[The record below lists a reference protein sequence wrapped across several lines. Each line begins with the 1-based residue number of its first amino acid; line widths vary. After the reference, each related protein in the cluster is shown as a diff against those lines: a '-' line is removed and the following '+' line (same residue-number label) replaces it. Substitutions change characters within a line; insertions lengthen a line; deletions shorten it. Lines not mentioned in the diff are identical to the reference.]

1 MQTWSR
7 RQSAF
12 SFAAWPTLL
21 VAAVILIAAFSAS
34 AHDVAANAP
43 SQQAAAVRKGPHSP
57 PFQKEGI
64 LTIIHGDDF
73 VQGKSSQTLVVH
85 EDNGADTAVRF
96 SGTPPGLGKRISVT
110 GALATDGTMDV
121 SSTTV
126 LSETTSTE
134 TLAAITTQNAIFI
147 LVKFQDTTSVP
158 FTQADVQAVAVTNA
172 NSVANFYPEV
182 SYGKQGL
189 NVTVTPWLTASMNTS
204 TSCDYTSIANAANNA
219 ATAAGYALSNYKN
232 KFYVMPHNT
241 SCGWAGLA
249 YVGSPYQ
256 AWSNG
261 YNSGQVYTH
270 ELGHN
275 FGLYH
280 AGSASCLSAGCSVA
294 EYGDPYDTMGNKAM
308 MHYDSTQKAKLGWL
322 ASSAVATHTGGTA
335 NYTLYPFEASGGAT
349 YAVKIAAASSRTY
362 WLEYRQPLG
371 FDASSTGGVQ
381 FRVAA
386 PFASS
391 SGSDDTQIFNS
402 GFGLVG
408 LPVGSTYTDATYG
421 ISVTVL
427 SASASGATVQVS
439 SAPLTA
445 TSTGLTSSINPAA
458 QGSSITFTASVTGN
472 SPTGTVNFTANGSAL
487 CAAALSSGV
496 AKCSSSSLP
505 AGTSSIVASYG
516 GDSSNAASTSPT
528 LSEMVSSVTDTTP
541 PTVTISSP
549 ANGATVG
556 TKVTIKATATDNV
569 GVSSLTVSVD
579 GKVVASTNTGSVSYS
594 WNTRKVPSGSHTI
607 SAVARDGAGNQTT
620 ASIVVTK

>member
-1 MQTWSR
+1 VQTWSH

-34 AHDVAANAP
+34 AHDVANATA
-43 SQQAAAVRKGPHSP
+43 QQAAAARKGPHSP
-57 PFQKEGI
+57 PFQKEGT

-85 EDNGADTAVRF
+85 EDNGADTPVRF

-110 GALATDGTMDV
+110 GAMATDGTMDV

-126 LSETTSTE
+126 LSETTSSE
-134 TLAAITTQNAIFI
+134 ALATISTQNAIFI
-147 LVKFQDTTSVP
+147 LVKFLDTTSVP
-158 FTQADVQAVAVTNA
+158 FAQSDVQNVAVNNA

-189 NVTVTPWLTASMNTS
+189 NITVTPWLTASMNTS
-204 TSCDYTSIANAANNA
+204 TTCDYTGIANAANSA

-232 KFYVMPHNT
+232 KFYVMPHNS
-241 SCGWAGLA
+241 SCGWSGLA

-280 AGSASCLSAGCSVA
+280 AGSASCLSSGCSVA

-308 MHYDSTQKAKLGWL
+308 MHYDSAQKAKLGWL
-322 ASSAVATHTGGTA
+322 ASSAVVTHTGGTA
-335 NYTLYPFEASGGAT
+335 NYSLYPFEASGGTT
-349 YAVKIAAASSRTY
+349 YAVKIAAASNRTY

-402 GFGLVG
+402 GFGLAG
-408 LPVGSTYTDATYG
+408 LPVGSTYTDPTYG

-427 SASASGATVQVS
+427 SASAAGATIQIS
-439 SAPLTA
+439 SIGPSASS
-445 TSTGLTSSINPAA
+445 TSLTSSINPAS
-458 QGSSITFTASVTGN
+458 QGSSVTFTASVTGN
-472 SPTGTVNFTANGSAL
+472 SPTGTVSFTANGSAL
-487 CAAALSSGV
+487 CSVALSSGV
-496 AKCSSSSLP
+496 AKCSSSSLA
-505 AGTSSIVASYG
+505 AGTNAIVASYG
-516 GDSSNAASTSPT
+516 GDSANAASSSPT
-528 LSEMVSSVTDTTP
+528 LSEMVSSVADTTP
-541 PTVTISSP
+541 PTVTITSP

-556 TKVTIKATATDNV
+556 TKVTIKANAKDNV
-569 GVSSLTVSVD
+569 AVAAMTLYVD
-579 GKVVASTNTGSVSYS
+579 GAVAATTNTASLSYN
-594 WNTRKVPSGSHTI
+594 WNMRKVTAGPHTI
-607 SAVARDGAGNQTT
+607 SITARDTAGNSGT
-620 ASIVVTK
+620 ATITVQK

>member
-1 MQTWSR
+1 VQTWSR

-12 SFAAWPTLL
+12 SFAVWPTLL

-34 AHDVAANAP
+34 AHNVANGT
-43 SQQAAAVRKGPHSP
+43 SQQATAARKGPHSP

-73 VQGKSSQTLVVH
+73 VQGKSSQALVIH
-85 EDNGADTAVRF
+85 EDNGADTPVRF

-110 GALATDGTMDV
+110 GALASDGTMDV

-126 LSETTSTE
+126 LSETTSSE
-134 TLAAITTQNAIFI
+134 TLAAVTTQNAIFI
-147 LVKFQDTTSVP
+147 LVKFLDTGSVP

-189 NVTVTPWLTASMNTS
+189 NITVTPWLTAAMSTS
-204 TSCDYTSIANAANNA
+204 TSCDYTSIANAANSV
-219 ATAAGYALSNYKN
+219 ATAAGYSLSNYKN

-241 SCGWAGLA
+241 SCSWSGLA

-280 AGSASCLSAGCSVA
+280 AGSASCLSSGCGVA

-308 MHYDSTQKAKLGWL
+308 MHYDSNQKAKLGWL
-322 ASSAVATHTGGTA
+322 ASSAVATHTGGTS
-335 NYTLYPFEASGGAT
+335 NYTLYPFEASGGTT

-402 GFGLVG
+402 GFGMAG

-427 SASASGATVQVS
+427 SASPSGATIQVS
-439 SAPLTA
+439 SASLAASSTA
-445 TSTGLTSSINPAA
+445 LTSSINPAA
-458 QGSSITFTASVTGN
+458 QGSSVTFTASVTGN
-472 SPTGTVNFTANGSAL
+472 SPTGTVNFNANGSAL
-487 CAAALSSGV
+487 CAAVLSGGV

-516 GDSSNAASTSPT
+516 GDAANAASTSPT
-528 LSEMVSSVTDTTP
+528 LSETVSSVTDTTAP
-541 PTVTISSP
+541 VVTITSP
-549 ANGATVG
+549 VSGAKLG
-556 TKVTIKATATDNV
+556 TKVTIKAKATDNV
-569 GVSSLTVSVD
+569 GVVGFTLYVD
-579 GKVVASTNTGSVSYS
+579 GSVVATTNATSISYN
-594 WNTRKVPSGSHTI
+594 WNTRKVASGSHTI
-607 SAVARDGAGNQTT
+607 SAMARDAAGNQGS
-620 ASIVVTK
+620 AMVSVTK

>member
-1 MQTWSR
+1 MQTWSH

-34 AHDVAANAP
+34 AHDVANATA
-43 SQQAAAVRKGPHSP
+43 QQAAAARKGPHSP
-57 PFQKEGI
+57 PFQKEGT

-85 EDNGADTAVRF
+85 EDNGADTPVRF

-110 GALATDGTMDV
+110 GAMATDGTMDV

-126 LSETTSTE
+126 LSETTSSE
-134 TLAAITTQNAIFI
+134 ALATISTQNAIFI
-147 LVKFQDTTSVP
+147 LVKFLDTTSVP
-158 FTQADVQAVAVTNA
+158 FAQSDVQNVAVNNA

-189 NVTVTPWLTASMNTS
+189 NITVTPWLTASMNTS
-204 TSCDYTSIANAANNA
+204 TTCDYTGIANAANSA

-232 KFYVMPHNT
+232 KFYVMPHNS
-241 SCGWAGLA
+241 SCGWSGLA

-280 AGSASCLSAGCSVA
+280 AGSASCLSSGCSVA

-308 MHYDSTQKAKLGWL
+308 MHYDSAQKAKLGWL
-322 ASSAVATHTGGTA
+322 ASSAVVTHTGGTA
-335 NYTLYPFEASGGAT
+335 NYSLYPFEASGGTT
-349 YAVKIAAASSRTY
+349 YAVKIAAASNRTY

-402 GFGLVG
+402 GFGLAG
-408 LPVGSTYTDATYG
+408 LPVGSTYTDPTYG

-427 SASASGATVQVS
+427 SASAAGATIQIS
-439 SAPLTA
+439 SIGPSASS
-445 TSTGLTSSINPAA
+445 TSLTSSINPAS
-458 QGSSITFTASVTGN
+458 QGSSVTFTASVTGN
-472 SPTGTVNFTANGSAL
+472 SPTGTVSFTANGSAL
-487 CAAALSSGV
+487 CSVALSSGV
-496 AKCSSSSLP
+496 AKCSSSSLA
-505 AGTSSIVASYG
+505 AGTNAIVASYG
-516 GDSSNAASTSPT
+516 GDSANAASSSPT
-528 LSEMVSSVTDTTP
+528 LSEMVSSVADTTP
-541 PTVTISSP
+541 PTVTITSP

-556 TKVTIKATATDNV
+556 TKVTIKANAKDNV
-569 GVSSLTVSVD
+569 AVAAMTLYVD
-579 GKVVASTNTGSVSYS
+579 GAVAATTNTASLSYN
-594 WNTRKVPSGSHTI
+594 WNTRRVTAGPHTI
-607 SAVARDGAGNQTT
+607 SVTARDTAGNSGT
-620 ASIVVTK
+620 ATITVQK